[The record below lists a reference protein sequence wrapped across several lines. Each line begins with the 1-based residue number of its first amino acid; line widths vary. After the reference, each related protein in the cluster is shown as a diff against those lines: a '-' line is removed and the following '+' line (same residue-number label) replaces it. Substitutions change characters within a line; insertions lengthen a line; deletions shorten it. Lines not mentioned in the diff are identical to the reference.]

1 MTVLTLQNED
11 FPLFAKTYFSSN
23 ENTSFHFLKREIL
36 PASKKPWKCLTRTPV
51 AAFIFW
57 LQQFSRHRHVWQILS
72 RRRLFFWTAHFVRIG
87 AQSLKVVALP
97 NFCQL
102 LSIIFNFFLNKQ
114 GSVRCTTCVC
124 IIGCAL
130 KHLHRFHGLI
140 LHRDLGKGGRWE
152 IGNIQYIL

>member
-72 RRRLFFWTAHFVRIG
+72 RRRLFFRTAHFVRIG
-87 AQSLKVVALP
+87 AQSDHVALP
-97 NFCQL
+97 NFCNVKLQ
-102 LSIIFNFFLNKQ
+102 FWF
-114 GSVRCTTCVC
+114 SVRCTTCVC

-140 LHRDLGKGGRWE
+140 LYRDLGKDRGWE
-152 IGNIQYIL
+152 IGMKYSIYIIIIL